1 MYYDSFGNVSIPA
14 SFAQMTLFSSSYSPS
29 SVHVK
34 NNALHSFFAGLLF
47 EKAISVFKWKLP
59 ENWSEDYFLD
69 VLYSWGYIG
78 VLETD
83 KYGVICQHGTRYGYD
98 LYWQPTHLI
107 VTNPLLKG
115 TLNPKIGTSCSV
127 IKLRPNWYGALDLI
141 NYYADKMSLASESV
155 DINLLNSHLVTI
167 FPAESE
173 NMAQS
178 YKKLYDGVS
187 RGEPC
192 IVIDKSLFK
201 EDGSI
206 AWDVF
211 QQNLK
216 ENYIVSDLLTDLRK
230 IENEFNT
237 RIGIDNS
244 NTEKKERMIKDEVNA
259 NNEETKSLAE
269 LWFDTI
275 QKGIKQTK
283 ELFPDLDLTME
294 WRNKPKKEGG
304 SDNGNTGD
312 ADNSGTL

>member
-1 MYYDSFGNVSIPA
+1 MYYDSFGNITIPA
-14 SFAQMTLFSSSYSPS
+14 TFADMNLFSSSYSPS
-29 SVHVK
+29 TIHVS
-34 NNALHSFFAGLLF
+34 NNSLHAFFASLLF
-47 EKAISVFKWKLP
+47 EKALSVFKWDLP
-59 ENWSEDYFLD
+59 ETWNEDYFLD

-83 KYGVICQHGTRYGYD
+83 KYGIICQHGTYYGYD
-98 LYWQPTHLI
+98 IYWQPTNLI

-115 TLNPKIGTSCSV
+115 SLSPRIGTECAV
-127 IKLRPNWYGALDLI
+127 IKLRPNWHGALDLI
-141 NYYADKMSLASESV
+141 NYYACKMALCGESI

-167 FPAESE
+167 FPAENE
-173 NMAQS
+173 NQAQS

-216 ENYIVSDLLTDLRK
+216 ENYIVSDLITDLRK

-237 RIGIDNS
+237 RIGINNS

-269 LWFDTI
+269 IWFDTI
-275 QKGIKQTK
+275 QKGIKEAK
-283 ELFPDLDLTME
+283 KLFPELKLSVS
-294 WRNKPKKEGG
+294 WRHKEKEEEE
-304 SDNGNTGD
+304 NGETIPSNDSRTV
-312 ADNSGTL
+312 